1 MTYTAQT
8 DRRRKVNTD
17 IVLEGTQTRV
27 NTAPTRSHTR
37 THAGTAHV
45 RYGHFYANVLTLF
58 FDKFKD
64 SRYRTRVPP
73 GPR

>member
-8 DRRRKVNTD
+8 HRRKVNTD
-17 IVLEGTQTRV
+17 IVVEGTQTRV

-37 THAGTAHV
+37 THAGAAHV
-45 RYGHFYANVLTLF
+45 RYGNFYANVVTLF

-64 SRYRTRVPP
+64 SRYRTGVPP